1 MKVFVQSI
9 GLLLFFLLLTFSVRA
24 TEEERSFTII
34 NAADGLA
41 DNSAQ
46 VVRCTKTG
54 RIIISTIGN
63 LNFYDGRT
71 FKHANNLQEYE
82 HPLPAYTGHYHLYF
96 DTHHHIWLKDKHCV
110 TCLDLLT
117 ERFVQDVDSVI
128 YSLGCQDSVLDLFT
142 DQYSKLWLLTEKGLF
157 SPDYNRTHPVE
168 RDRQLQDIDIYEDTL
183 YTFYDNGE
191 VIGFDSANHVVCRV
205 MPYDEAL
212 STIYSASTVLQP
224 FGDGFF
230 QIRNGEKGAVLLFF
244 NARERKYDVIAQLE
258 YHLNNMTLDATGK
271 NLYIPSEY
279 GYWVYNPETK
289 NLHHYKDLMLAD
301 GQTISTDC
309 NAMAFDHQGGLWIG
323 TEKRGIFYARPH
335 SVTFRAYPWS
345 NQLALEYGEMMDSLQ
360 QNISYYN
367 GIRANYRFTDS
378 RGWVWT
384 GTRRGV
390 FIEKP
395 GASRPETY
403 NRQKGLNNEVIH
415 SIIEDLNHNVWAATS
430 CGIVFF
436 LIKDGEVKFVNNF
449 TSEDNVPNE
458 SFENGKA
465 MLLPDGTVVMQA
477 VEHVVAFNPDE
488 LRDVNEP
495 HLISNIKPKFIRML
509 VNGNNIIPG
518 VPYEDNMVVDRA
530 FARTQHINL
539 NSSQNSISL
548 TFSALNYFRPL
559 QTYYRVRVYELGNKW
574 VVYSPMSSE
583 LVDSKGILH
592 FPMANLEPGDY
603 HVEVQASM
611 FPDVWD
617 DDISDDQRF
626 VWQIHV
632 KQPWWRTTGLMMLL
646 GLVLLVLLII
656 NFYYY
661 NRNTRMRDRRNTE
674 EGDIIR
680 KIRFF
685 VERCDSYLN
694 KPLAPVV
701 ADVSIS
707 SYEVNPLSPEFI
719 DVMMK
724 LLPYVRSH
732 QGRTLTM
739 RNLCVEGNVDI
750 VKLYDLM
757 TGNLHKNP
765 RELNRI
771 IRLRKGAELLLTT
784 DKTVEQIAIE
794 SGFYTPNYFIGNF
807 FHEYK
812 QTPMEYRHS
821 HLSKY

>member
-1 MKVFVQSI
+1 
-9 GLLLFFLLLTFSVRA
+9 
-24 TEEERSFTII
+24 
-34 NAADGLA
+34 
-41 DNSAQ
+41 
-46 VVRCTKTG
+46 
-54 RIIISTIGN
+54 
-63 LNFYDGRT
+63 
-71 FKHANNLQEYE
+71 
-82 HPLPAYTGHYHLYF
+82 
-96 DTHHHIWLKDKHCV
+96 
-110 TCLDLLT
+110 
-117 ERFVQDVDSVI
+117 
-128 YSLGCQDSVLDLFT
+128 
-142 DQYSKLWLLTEKGLF
+142 
-157 SPDYNRTHPVE
+157 
-168 RDRQLQDIDIYEDTL
+168 
-183 YTFYDNGE
+183 
-191 VIGFDSANHVVCRV
+191 
-205 MPYDEAL
+205 
-212 STIYSASTVLQP
+212 
-224 FGDGFF
+224 
-230 QIRNGEKGAVLLFF
+230 
-244 NARERKYDVIAQLE
+244 
-258 YHLNNMTLDATGK
+258 
-271 NLYIPSEY
+271 
-279 GYWVYNPETK
+279 
-289 NLHHYKDLMLAD
+289 
-301 GQTISTDC
+301 
-309 NAMAFDHQGGLWIG
+309 
-323 TEKRGIFYARPH
+323 
-335 SVTFRAYPWS
+335 
-345 NQLALEYGEMMDSLQ
+345 
-360 QNISYYN
+360 
-367 GIRANYRFTDS
+367 
-378 RGWVWT
+378 
-384 GTRRGV
+384 
-390 FIEKP
+390 
-395 GASRPETY
+395 
-403 NRQKGLNNEVIH
+403 
-415 SIIEDLNHNVWAATS
+415 
-430 CGIVFF
+430 
-436 LIKDGEVKFVNNF
+436 
-449 TSEDNVPNE
+449 
-458 SFENGKA
+458 
-465 MLLPDGTVVMQA
+465 
-477 VEHVVAFNPDE
+477 
-488 LRDVNEP
+488 
-495 HLISNIKPKFIRML
+495 
-509 VNGNNIIPG
+509 
-518 VPYEDNMVVDRA
+518 
-530 FARTQHINL
+530 
-539 NSSQNSISL
+539 
-548 TFSALNYFRPL
+548 
-559 QTYYRVRVYELGNKW
+559 
-574 VVYSPMSSE
+574 
-583 LVDSKGILH
+583 
-592 FPMANLEPGDY
+592 MANLEPGDY